1 MRFGSFPEWL
11 AEVRA
16 VRASHLDL
24 TADVERAQQTPRR
37 RLIHKANST
46 PSRGPNVVARG
57 AQVARRVGFSFNF
70 FDFRDTHGK
79 CSQPRYD
86 ALVWLSFSFS
96 FSLLGSRPGVCR
108 NWRPV
113 SAFLLC
119 PCPCP

>member
-37 RLIHKANST
+37 GLIHKANST

-57 AQVARRVGFSFNF
+57 AIILRLRSLSTSTNGFRLDDRITASVAAYNREHS
-70 FDFRDTHGK
+70 H
-79 CSQPRYD
+79 YI
-86 ALVWLSFSFS
+86 
-96 FSLLGSRPGVCR
+96 
-108 NWRPV
+108 
-113 SAFLLC
+113 
-119 PCPCP
+119 